1 MEQNQIPLTLNVV
14 VLGAN
19 GGIGKHAVLSALNAG
34 HQVTAILRTPA
45 NLEITHPNLQIVQ
58 GDIMKPETLDKYL
71 ENKDVVISAIGKNSL
86 KKTTLY
92 SQGNKNLIDAM
103 KRAGVNRAFFISAS
117 GLEVN
122 PTHSLLV
129 KFLTKFILQT
139 LLRNMYADLW
149 EMEKIV
155 KESNINWTIMRP
167 PKLLNSP
174 ETGKYRTAIDHYLN
188 KGLEISRADVAHFIV
203 NNLTNKAI
211 IKKTVEI
218 AY

>member
-1 MEQNQIPLTLNVV
+1 
-14 VLGAN
+14 
-19 GGIGKHAVLSALNAG
+19 
-34 HQVTAILRTPA
+34 
-45 NLEITHPNLQIVQ
+45 
-58 GDIMKPETLDKYL
+58 
-71 ENKDVVISAIGKNSL
+71 
-86 KKTTLY
+86 
-92 SQGNKNLIDAM
+92 
-103 KRAGVNRAFFISAS
+103 
-117 GLEVN
+117 
-122 PTHSLLV
+122 
-129 KFLTKFILQT
+129 
-139 LLRNMYADLW
+139 MYADLW
-149 EMEKIV
+149 KMEKIV